1 MKVVNWYEYMEDP
14 YKEQKTKN
22 KKWKDLITGNIF
34 FLNESDEFQI
44 EAFASN
50 YIVELLNK
58 KDYENLFEYLRGEKE
73 DLKYDKNRAESYELW
88 LFPQLPY
95 FNTNEDDSENVV
107 CPRLMDYLSM
117 RTGLLY
123 VISYEKNKEEIRLV
137 SYLTGVYP
145 YVNDYAKKAIDKIIS
160 GNNYKNYKAML
171 EEIDE
176 VFKEKISDDA
186 INEKLKN
193 YKFNIVKGGVV
204 KVKEYLLETNKI
216 KEIRGASTILD
227 KINREIIPNKIDKEY
242 IKECIV
248 YAGGG
253 NVLLVA
259 SKGKKGEEI
268 SKEIEEIYEDSTIL
282 AQNVAISKEVS
293 LFDISKV
300 NYKNTISKIENILN
314 ERQMAKIDYRTNDF
328 RGNLNY
334 FGKNTKKFSE
344 YKGKEELCS
353 SCNIRLAKYIYPK
366 NSENLKLCLS
376 CLHKNII
383 GNKNTD
389 FYKKSFKEDYKKY
402 AENKGIII
410 NSGAEINTLED
421 IKSDSTNSIGVIYGD
436 GNNMGAVI
444 KNVSNILEMKYFS
457 NKTENSIFEAVYGA
471 LSKMLGS
478 DKFEIIALGGDDIFI
493 IVPGENAIGIAKEI
507 GKRFDSV
514 FKNYSEESDENLT
527 MSLGV
532 VIAKYNKPI
541 QYLFDMAMQ
550 LLKSAKK
557 KAKKEKK
564 GTIDLII
571 LETDAGFAS
580 NVKYLRSKLITNEKV
595 CTLKPYTYEDLESLI
610 RIITILKG
618 NKGEKANDFR
628 GKAYRFFEAT
638 MQMNVEEGNL
648 YYAYQRAR
656 MDSKNNKKDCN
667 EDKDRDKDREKKIL
681 DSIYKEFNE
690 KNYTCNSSQLYI
702 KDKEKRNLSIWGDI
716 VELWDYVQ
724 EGDIDVK
731 E

>member
-1 MKVVNWYEYMEDP
+1 MRVVNWYKYMKDP
-14 YKEQKTKN
+14 YKEQKTENKYEN

-44 EAFASN
+44 EAFASK

-58 KDYENLFEYLRGEKE
+58 KDYENLFKYLRGEEKE
-73 DLKYDKNRAESYELW
+73 LKYNKNRVDSYELW

-95 FNTNEDDSENVV
+95 FNTNKVGSESIV

-123 VISYEKNKEEIRLV
+123 VISDEKNKEEIRLI

-145 YVNDYAKKAIDKIIS
+145 YVNDYSKKAIDNIIS
-160 GNNYKNYKAML
+160 GDNYKNYKAML

-176 VFKEKISDDA
+176 VFKEKISTDV

-193 YKFNIVKGGVV
+193 YEFDIVKGGVV

-227 KINREIIPNKIDKEY
+227 KINREIIPNKIDEEY

-259 SKGKKGEEI
+259 SKDKGEEL
-268 SKEIEEIYEDSTIL
+268 SQEIEKIYENTTIL
-282 AQNVAISKEVS
+282 AQNVAISEKVS
-293 LFDISKV
+293 LFDISKI

-328 RGNLNY
+328 KGNLDY
-334 FGKNTKKFSE
+334 FDENTKKFPE
-344 YKGKEELCS
+344 YRGEEELCS
-353 SCNIRLAKYIYPK
+353 SCNIRLAKYIYPN

-383 GNKNTD
+383 GNKNTS
-389 FYKKSFKEDYKKY
+389 FYKFKDDYNKY
-402 AENKGIII
+402 AKNNGIVI
-410 NSGAEINTLED
+410 NSGAKIDTLKNV
-421 IKSDSTNSIGVIYGD
+421 KSDSTNSIGVIYGD

-457 NKTENSIFEAVYGA
+457 NKTENSIFDAVYGA
-471 LSKMLGS
+471 ISKRLGS
-478 DKFEIIALGGDDIFI
+478 AKFEIIALGGDDIFI
-493 IVPGENAIGIAKEI
+493 IVPGENAIGIAKSI
-507 GKRFDSV
+507 GERFDSV

-541 QYLFDMAMQ
+541 QYLFDMSMQ

-595 CTLKPYTYEDLESLI
+595 CTLKPYTYDDLDSLI
-610 RIITILKG
+610 KIVTILKG
-618 NKGEKANDFR
+618 NKGQKANDFR
-628 GKAYRFFEAT
+628 SKAYKFFEAT

-656 MDSKNNKKDCN
+656 MESKNDKKDCN
-667 EDKDRDKDREKKIL
+667 EDKEREIL

-690 KNYTCNSSQLYI
+690 KYDTCNSKQLYI
-702 KDKEKRNLSIWGDI
+702 KDKNKRNLSIWGDI